1 MSEQDDWYR
10 KAVNEHGAAL
20 ERLAR
25 AYEAGPEDRR
35 DLLQEIHIALWRSF
49 NGFDERCTLRTWV
62 YRVAQNIAVT
72 HIYRSRKTEKLNLL
86 SIEDLEESERPAA
99 TDSTATTVET
109 QLILVQLY
117 ALIQR
122 LNPAERQIITLYLEG
137 LDAASIGEITGISPG
152 YVATK
157 IHRIKQI
164 LANRFFE
171 RRQSRQPITT
181 PMSFANCGSDRAAL
195 RSRWSLM
202 RFRGG
207 FRDSKPTCVTCR
219 WLYISFVLAWQSGL
233 LIGLPLLHSQSLREL
248 ACCCSFSG

>member
-10 KAVNEHGAAL
+10 KAINEYGAAL

-49 NGFDERCTLRTWV
+49 TGFDERCSLRTWV
-62 YRVAQNIAVT
+62 YRVGQNIAVT
-72 HIYRSRKTEKLNLL
+72 HIYRSRKTKKLNLL
-86 SIEDLEESERPAA
+86 SIEDLDESEQPAA
-99 TDSTATTVET
+99 SDSTATTVET
-109 QLILVQLY
+109 QLLLVQLY

-152 YVATK
+152 YAATK

-164 LANRFFE
+164 LAKRFVE
-171 RRQSRQPITT
+171 RRQS
-181 PMSFANCGSDRAAL
+181 
-195 RSRWSLM
+195 
-202 RFRGG
+202 
-207 FRDSKPTCVTCR
+207 
-219 WLYISFVLAWQSGL
+219 
-233 LIGLPLLHSQSLREL
+233 
-248 ACCCSFSG
+248 

>member
-1 MSEQDDWYR
+1 
-10 KAVNEHGAAL
+10 
-20 ERLAR
+20 
-25 AYEAGPEDRR
+25 
-35 DLLQEIHIALWRSF
+35 
-49 NGFDERCTLRTWV
+49 
-62 YRVAQNIAVT
+62 VT

-157 IHRIKQI
+157 IHRITQI
-164 LANRFFE
+164 LENRFL
-171 RRQSRQPITT
+171 
-181 PMSFANCGSDRAAL
+181 NGDNHHN
-195 RSRWSLM
+195 RSRLRCHSRIVAATERL
-202 RFRGG
+202 
-207 FRDSKPTCVTCR
+207 
-219 WLYISFVLAWQSGL
+219 FVLDGA
-233 LIGLPLLHSQSLREL
+233 
-248 ACCCSFSG
+248 

>member
-49 NGFDERCTLRTWV
+49 TGFDERCSLRTWV

-72 HIYRSRKTEKLNLL
+72 HIYRSRKTKKLNLL

-99 TDSTATTVET
+99 SDSTATTVET
-109 QLILVQLY
+109 QLLLVQLY

-137 LDAASIGEITGISPG
+137 LDAASIGEIIGISPG
-152 YVATK
+152 YAATK

-164 LANRFFE
+164 LAKRFFE
-171 RRQSRQPITT
+171 RRQS
-181 PMSFANCGSDRAAL
+181 
-195 RSRWSLM
+195 
-202 RFRGG
+202 
-207 FRDSKPTCVTCR
+207 
-219 WLYISFVLAWQSGL
+219 
-233 LIGLPLLHSQSLREL
+233 
-248 ACCCSFSG
+248 

>member
-25 AYEAGPEDRR
+25 AYEASPEDRR

-49 NGFDERCTLRTWV
+49 TGFDERCSLRTWA
-62 YRVAQNIAVT
+62 YRVAHNIAVT
-72 HIYRSRKTEKLNLL
+72 HIYRSRKAKKLNLL

-99 TDSTATTVET
+99 SDSTAMTVET
-109 QLILVQLY
+109 KLLLVHLY

-152 YVATK
+152 YAATK

-164 LANRFFE
+164 LAKRFLNGDNHDNR
-171 RRQSRQPITT
+171 
-181 PMSFANCGSDRAAL
+181 
-195 RSRWSLM
+195 
-202 RFRGG
+202 
-207 FRDSKPTCVTCR
+207 
-219 WLYISFVLAWQSGL
+219 
-233 LIGLPLLHSQSLREL
+233 
-248 ACCCSFSG
+248 

>member
-171 RRQSRQPITT
+171 RRQS
-181 PMSFANCGSDRAAL
+181 
-195 RSRWSLM
+195 
-202 RFRGG
+202 
-207 FRDSKPTCVTCR
+207 
-219 WLYISFVLAWQSGL
+219 
-233 LIGLPLLHSQSLREL
+233 
-248 ACCCSFSG
+248 